1 MKFVCSLQ
9 VVMKGAMLRG
19 IERGG
24 IGRGGIG
31 RDDCNERG
39 NVERRGVLV
48 GTTVPLKFVSF

>member
-1 MKFVCSLQ
+1 
-9 VVMKGAMLRG
+9 MKGAMLRG